1 VGCCATPCPAILPA
15 QRAARAHLLWSLTS
29 GAAGWIDRY
38 ETDDYP
44 KVAQTLA
51 DIVLNGIAGPK
62 SAWQTECD
70 VTALLPAL
78 AQPETTQQAFLR
90 AATELLNEQGYRGAS
105 ADRISA
111 RLNLTKGAFYH
122 HNENKDDLISACFDR
137 MSTVIRN
144 TQTLVDDLPG
154 TGWDKLCAVS
164 RAGALPVLQP
174 GTSAAA
180 DDLWRLAE
188 EMRIAKMRD
197 MARLSTRFV
206 RLLVQGMQD
215 GSVRPLDQA
224 IAALQVHG
232 MINAAVE
239 LRRWVRD
246 ADADNAADLF
256 VRPMMVGLLR

>member
-44 KVAQTLA
+44 KIAQTLA

-137 MSTVIRN
+137 MSTVIRD

-164 RAGALPVLQP
+164 RALVHYQFSSQGPLLRLTIYGALPRRCGSRRCV
-174 GTSAAA
+174 T
-180 DDLWRLAE
+180 WRDCPPASF
-188 EMRIAKMRD
+188 A
-197 MARLSTRFV
+197 S
-206 RLLVQGMQD
+206 
-215 GSVRPLDQA
+215 
-224 IAALQVHG
+224 
-232 MINAAVE
+232 
-239 LRRWVRD
+239 WCRD
-246 ADADNAADLF
+246 AGRLGAPTGPGDCRAASAWHDQCGRGTPPLGA
-256 VRPMMVGLLR
+256 RCRRRQCR